1 MKTLIIMRGLPWSGK
16 SYRAEELA
24 GEDGVIFSTDEY
36 WYKIYKPEE
45 PDKYTWNPRF
55 IADAHKWNQLRT
67 QRQIDLGNPLIIVD
81 NTNTVRKELFP
92 YADYAYWQDY
102 KICIEEPTSERWLEI
117 RQLLTDKRG
126 NKKAL
131 KEWAAKLAEGSL
143 ETHQVPAYAIEKMMW
158 RWECDLALEDI
169 LDSETHKE

>member
-24 GEDGVIFSTDEY
+24 GEEGQIFSTDEY

-55 IADAHKWNQLRT
+55 LADAHKWNRLRT
-67 QRQIDLGNPLIIVD
+67 QRQIDIGHPLIIVD
-81 NTNTVRKELFP
+81 NTNTTKKELFP

-117 RQLLTDKRG
+117 HQLLTDKRG
-126 NKKAL
+126 NKKVL
-131 KEWAAKLAEGSL
+131 KEWAKMLAEGSQ
-143 ETHQVPAYAIEKMMW
+143 ETHSVPAYAIEKMMW
-158 RWECDLALEDI
+158 RWNCDLTVEDV